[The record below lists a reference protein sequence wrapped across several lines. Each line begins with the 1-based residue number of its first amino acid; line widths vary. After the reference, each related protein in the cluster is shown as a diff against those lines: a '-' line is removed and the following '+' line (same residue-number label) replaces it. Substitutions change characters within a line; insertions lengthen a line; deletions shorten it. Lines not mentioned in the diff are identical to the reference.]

1 MPEPLRVLHVL
12 EATTGGTRR
21 HVLDVL
27 LNLDRSRFSPAL
39 ACSLKRDPGFA
50 ADVERL
56 RRAGVP
62 VHEIP
67 MDREIRP
74 AADLLAL
81 VRLARLI
88 RRMAPAIVHT
98 HSSKAGMLGR
108 VAARMAGSAC
118 TVHTAHV
125 FPFLMEVGPVRR
137 RVYLTLERL
146 AARATDRLICVCEHE
161 RRAALSARIMPVGPI
176 EVIPNGV
183 APTEIQ
189 KGAGRCDRRLVR
201 EELGTG
207 PGDLLV
213 GFVGRLTPQKAPL
226 DFVRVASRV
235 AAAVPRARFVIV
247 GGGEL
252 ADETQR
258 AIRSAG
264 LSERVTLT
272 GQAADVYPLIAAL
285 DVFVLTSHWEGLPYS
300 LLEAMALGRCVA
312 ATGVGGVPE
321 VVIPGETGILA
332 VAGDVDA
339 LAREIMAVL
348 ADDGQR
354 ERLGGGGRRRVL
366 DAFDR
371 RVMLARL
378 EAVYAAFGSG
388 SERG

>member
-39 ACSLKRDPGFA
+39 ACSLKRDTGFA
-50 ADVERL
+50 GDVERL
-56 RRAGVP
+56 RRDGVP

-74 AADLLAL
+74 ASDVLAL
-81 VRLARLI
+81 MRLARLI

-108 VAARMAGSAC
+108 VAARMAGSAR

-125 FPFLMEVGPVRR
+125 FPFLMEVGPARR
-137 RVYLTLERL
+137 RMYLTLERL

-161 RRAALSARIMPVGPI
+161 RRAALSARIAPADPM

-183 APTEIQ
+183 APADIEEEAGRRDRRVVRTEL
-189 KGAGRCDRRLVR
+189 GAGPD
-201 EELGTG
+201 
-207 PGDLLV
+207 DLLV

-226 DFVRVASRV
+226 DFVRVASLV

-252 ADETQR
+252 ADETQG
-258 AIRSAG
+258 AVRSAG
-264 LSERVTLT
+264 LSQRVTLT
-272 GQAADVYPLIAAL
+272 GQATDVYPLIAAL

-339 LAREIMAVL
+339 LARGITALL
-348 ADDGQR
+348 ADVGQR
-354 ERLGGGGRRRVL
+354 ERLGCGGRRRVR

-378 EAVYAAFGSG
+378 EAVYAALGSD